1 MEEQN
6 CKTEWKNVIEEQNC
20 KTEWKNVIEEQ
31 NCKMEWKN
39 GYRCSN
45 GTHQKKEVS
54 EKTHLKRSI

>member
-1 MEEQN
+1 M
-6 CKTEWKNVIEEQNC
+6 EEQNC

-39 GYRCSN
+39 GYGCSN
-45 GTHQKKEVS
+45 GTHLKKEVS